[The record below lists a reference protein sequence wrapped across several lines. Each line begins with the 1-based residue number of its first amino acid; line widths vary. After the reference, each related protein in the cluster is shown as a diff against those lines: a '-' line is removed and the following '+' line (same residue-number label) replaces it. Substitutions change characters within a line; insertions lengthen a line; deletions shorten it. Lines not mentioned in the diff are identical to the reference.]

1 MRMEGRERSKN
12 GESPSTERKKNGESP
27 CMERKKN
34 GQSSSSEESDKCRS
48 LVCDS
53 SGIIIAEMVY
63 RCMICYYVTDSITE
77 SKAHY
82 QSDHMNDDEEECEPA
97 PVHSTHSPL
106 SSRSFNNHNNNN
118 NNHSN
123 GSHRNNNNPLVP
135 DINLYEDGSPVN
147 LKFSS
152 SNNNHLSE

>member
-1 MRMEGRERSKN
+1 MK
-12 GESPSTERKKNGESP
+12 
-27 CMERKKN
+27 MERRESSKN
-34 GQSSSSEESDKCRS
+34 GQSPSAEESDKCRS

-82 QSDHMNDDEEECEPA
+82 QSDHMNDDDEECE
-97 PVHSTHSPL
+97 STAQSNQSTL
-106 SSRSFNNHNNNN
+106 SNNRSFNNMR
-118 NNHSN
+118 HSN
-123 GSHRNNNNPLVP
+123 GNHRNTFNNNPLVP
-135 DINLYEDGSPVN
+135 DISLYEEGSPVN
-147 LKFSS
+147 LKFTS